1 MQIARRHENVCAGLV
16 LLALGALLALF
27 AALPAP
33 RAYAVPSV
41 EEAQAQLDAAEAS
54 MERLSKFSATEDGFE
69 IAELDLQ
76 TRGAGN
82 LEGNEQSGAW
92 VFRWFDWIA
101 DQELI
106 SQTLETAE
114 HILKD
119 SSAFDESAREK
130 IQAWYGEKDFVN
142 EDGVH

>member
-1 MQIARRHENVCAGLV
+1 MIPEG
-16 LLALGALLALF
+16 
-27 AALPAP
+27 
-33 RAYAVPSV
+33 
-41 EEAQAQLDAAEAS
+41 DAAETS
-54 MERLSKFSATEDGFE
+54 MERLSKFSVTEDGFE

-106 SQTLETAE
+106 SQTLETAD
-114 HILKD
+114 HLLKD
-119 SSAFDESAREK
+119 RTAFTEAAIEK
-130 IQAWYGEKDFVN
+130 IQAWYDEKPVVN
-142 EDGVH
+142 ADGVH